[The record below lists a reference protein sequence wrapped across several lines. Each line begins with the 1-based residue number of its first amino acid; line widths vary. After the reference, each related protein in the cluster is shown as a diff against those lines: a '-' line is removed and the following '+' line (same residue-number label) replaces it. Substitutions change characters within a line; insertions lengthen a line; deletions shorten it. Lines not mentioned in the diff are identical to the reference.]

1 VQARRSTE
9 KARRRLIGWGL
20 TLPILVL
27 AISSAGAAGG
37 PFFLSIPLPADSL
50 LADGAPV
57 VELDFS
63 GTEVRSSL
71 ALDRVVRSTAPASG
85 RPWSGRALDR
95 VLGAILDS
103 YREIGHLHAAI
114 TRVEVIEVEGGLGLE
129 FLIDEGP
136 PVLLGEIDITGNDLY
151 DDATIRHLLGLD
163 AGAPFVPDR
172 FHEGIEHLL
181 DRYENEGRPF
191 AQVEPRDL
199 IWDDEVRF
207 TLAVREGRPVRVDAI
222 QVSGNRVTRSS
233 VVERISGL
241 ELGEPFAQV
250 RIERAEARLRRS
262 GLFSAV
268 EPIELGQGADRTRT
282 EVLIRV
288 REGRTNFVNGA
299 IGYGGEEQG
308 VTGLFDLALGN
319 LGGTGRRGSAR
330 WEGRG
335 NGIALYNLRY
345 SEPWILGS
353 PVTAHVAL
361 ARTIQ
366 DTLYTESALTLT
378 GEVEVAS
385 AELRATRS

>member
-27 AISSAGAAGG
+27 AASSAGAAGE
-37 PFFLSIPLPADSL
+37 PLFLTLPLPADSL

-63 GTEVRSSL
+63 GTEVRSPL

-103 YREIGHLHAAI
+103 YRDIGHLHAAI
-114 TRVEVIEVEGGLGLE
+114 TLVEVIEVEGGLRLE

-163 AGAPFVPDR
+163 EGAPFVPDR
-172 FHEGIEHLL
+172 FHEGIERLL

-207 TLAVREGRPVRVDAI
+207 TLAVREGRPVSVDAI

-250 RIERAEARLRRS
+250 RIEQADRADRARPGSRPDADRGPDSRARGPDQLRQRRDRLR
-262 GLFSAV
+262 G
-268 EPIELGQGADRTRT
+268 
-282 EVLIRV
+282 
-288 REGRTNFVNGA
+288 
-299 IGYGGEEQG
+299 
-308 VTGLFDLALGN
+308 
-319 LGGTGRRGSAR
+319 
-330 WEGRG
+330 
-335 NGIALYNLRY
+335 
-345 SEPWILGS
+345 
-353 PVTAHVAL
+353 
-361 ARTIQ
+361 
-366 DTLYTESALTLT
+366 
-378 GEVEVAS
+378 
-385 AELRATRS
+385 